1 MSISVVSSVKK
12 VGIGLSISRPL
23 AVVSEAAIVSESM
36 SIVSG
41 VTKTMSV
48 QEVGIS
54 LGLGLGLRLG
64 LSLPLAIDETM
75 AISESIAI
83 SEMTVSNMTKS
94 VSETGVPHIGISL
107 SLGEGH
113 SSQGGN
119 NNGFNHLGLFLH
131 LVLGGESD

>member
-1 MSISVVSSVKK
+1 MSV
-12 VGIGLSISRPL
+12 
-23 AVVSEAAIVSESM
+23 VSESM

-41 VTKTMSV
+41 VTKTTSV

-54 LGLGLGLRLG
+54 LGLGLG

-83 SEMTVSNMTKS
+83 SKMTVSNMTKS

-131 LVLGGESD
+131 LVLGGESPC